1 MRIGVF
7 SLILFMMFAC
17 TSRQRV
23 ITVEAKGLNTGK
35 LYLCEVIS
43 EYRGIHQA
51 VDSAV
56 LKDDKSFLACRG
68 RLLRSYILSGIPRG
82 MVDIFFWMV
91 MI

>member
-1 MRIGVF
+1 MRTGVF
-7 SLILFMMFAC
+7 SLILFVTFAC
-17 TSRQRV
+17 TSKQRV
-23 ITVEAKGLNTGK
+23 ITVEAKGLNTDK

-56 LKDDKSFLACRG
+56 LKDGKFVFNLQEEIP
-68 RLLRSYILSGIPRG
+68 RSCILSGIPRG
-82 MVDIFFWMV
+82 MVDMFFWMV